1 MGVGRTFVVLI
12 SDDHQFIFVHIP
24 KTAGSSI
31 TQVLEPVSRCGSEF
45 WLTRWLLRAG
55 VRSNLF
61 APPKYRTYR
70 RHTSARKLQWYL
82 PRRQFQQY
90 YKFAFVRNPWDWLVS
105 YYHFVMGQ
113 PNHRRYRQLKSLG
126 SFEHFVEYECSQKK
140 FMQKNFVTDHQGN
153 LIVDFVGRF
162 ENLMEDFALVC
173 HKLNITGSLGQRN
186 RSQHRDY
193 RSYYSDRAIELVAQ
207 GYAEDIQL
215 FGYTYDGVQCNRK
228 VA

>member
-1 MGVGRTFVVLI
+1 MLI

-31 TQVLEPVSRCGSEF
+31 TEVLTPVSQCGSKF

-55 VRSNLF
+55 VRSNLV
-61 APPKYRTYR
+61 APLKYRTYR
-70 RHTSARKLQWYL
+70 PHTTARKLQWYL

-105 YYHFVMGQ
+105 YYHFVMQQ
-113 PNHRRYRQLKSLG
+113 PSHRRYRHLKSLG
-126 SFEHFVEYECSQKK
+126 SFERFLEYECSQKT
-140 FMQKNFVTDHQGN
+140 FLQKNFVTDSQGR
-153 LIVDFVGRF
+153 LLVDFVGRF
-162 ENLMEDFALVC
+162 ENLMEDFAFVC
-173 HKLNITGSLGQRN
+173 NKVNITGSLRKRN

-207 GYAEDIQL
+207 GYAEDIEL
-215 FGYTYDGVQCNRK
+215 FGYTYDDVQCRRL
-228 VA
+228 AA